1 MAADGRIYI
10 SRHVKFAETSFP
22 FAVES
27 TSKPQAAA
35 YQSSKF
41 PQVRVHNDI
50 SADGVD
56 TQPSAPEQCVSTNAQ
71 SASAQRIDTS
81 LSHASEDISGS
92 VQHESNVHG
101 SHVMPEVA
109 LPMSESSQGESQ
121 TCFMDPRADSSAQL
135 FEEAAGSDRTGPAVS
150 EFGQTSQENQ
160 ERKTRVN
167 IKESTS
173 KPLAVGRFQELRRQ
187 MNVVPEQQIRRGRP
201 E

>member
-1 MAADGRIYI
+1 MG
-10 SRHVKFAETSFP
+10 VAE
-22 FAVES
+22 
-27 TSKPQAAA
+27 A
-35 YQSSKF
+35 YQSSEF

-71 SASAQRIDTS
+71 SASTQRIDT
-81 LSHASEDISGS
+81 LLSGS
-92 VQHESNVHG
+92 VQHESDVHG

-109 LPMSESSQGESQ
+109 LPMSESSQEESQ

-135 FEEAAGSDRTGPAVS
+135 FEEAAGSDRTGPAV
-150 EFGQTSQENQ
+150 
-160 ERKTRVN
+160 K
-167 IKESTS
+167 
-173 KPLAVGRFQELRRQ
+173 AVQLQAFTDADWGSDTDDKRFQELRRQ

>member
-10 SRHVKFAETSFP
+10 SRHVKFVETSFP
-22 FAVES
+22 FTVES
-27 TSKPQAAA
+27 TSKSQAAT
-35 YQSSKF
+35 YQSSEF

-71 SASAQRIDTS
+71 SASDQRIDTS
-81 LSHASEDISGS
+81 LSSS
-92 VQHESNVHG
+92 VQHESDVHG

-150 EFGQTSQENQ
+150 EFGQTSQESIHASTINSHSMV
-160 ERKTRVN
+160 TR
-167 IKESTS
+167 S
-173 KPLAVGRFQELRRQ
+173 KAGS
-187 MNVVPEQQIRRGRP
+187 
-201 E
+201 